1 MTAIGLLKG
10 NLVAED
16 YEDDIASD
24 PLIDS
29 LRSKMVIEEDSR
41 YSKEY
46 LEADKRSIAN
56 AIQIYFSDG
65 SFTDKVEVEYPIGH
79 KRRREEGIPI
89 LIEKFKTNL
98 ATQFSNSRSDEI
110 NSLCLDQSTL
120 EETVVSDFMNL
131 LVAE

>member
-1 MTAIGLLKG
+1 
-10 NLVAED
+10 LVAED
-16 YEDDIASD
+16 YEDDVASD
-24 PLIDS
+24 SLIDS
-29 LRSKMVIEEDSR
+29 LRSKMVIEEDPR

-65 SFTDKVEVEYPIGH
+65 SSSDKVEVEYPIGH
-79 KRRREEGIPI
+79 KRRRKEGIPV

-120 EETVVSDFMNL
+120 EKTVVSDFMNL

>member
-1 MTAIGLLKG
+1 MI
-10 NLVAED
+10 AED
-16 YEDDIASD
+16 YEDDVASN

-41 YSKEY
+41 YSREY

-56 AIQIYFSDG
+56 AIKIYFSDG

-131 LVAE
+131 LVSE

>member
-1 MTAIGLLKG
+1 MI
-10 NLVAED
+10 AED
-16 YEDDIASD
+16 YEDDIASN

-41 YSKEY
+41 YSREY

-56 AIQIYFSDG
+56 AIKIYFSDG

-131 LVAE
+131 LVSE